1 MSSDSSIPVKIT
13 IIDIELLEI
22 IKEKINIPK
31 LYAHH
36 RNEVHDLL
44 VNGIENEKIVLE
56 DRNNTRKFSI
66 TTRKLASVRKF
77 KEGNNKDANRI
88 KKFNNAFER
97 QRQTSQAGNKD
108 TYSIDFAYD
117 DLNYGVFIN
126 KSSVAWITFRN

>member
-1 MSSDSSIPVKIT
+1 
-13 IIDIELLEI
+13 
-22 IKEKINIPK
+22 
-31 LYAHH
+31 
-36 RNEVHDLL
+36 L

-66 TTRKLASVRKF
+66 TTRKLASIRKF

-88 KKFNNAFER
+88 KKFNAAFER

-117 DLNYGVFIN
+117 DLNDGVFIN